1 MLRVSVSVL
10 LLLGAIS
17 ALAQDVYYTLGEALS
32 RVENTSE
39 YLQEM
44 RETSI
49 KQLTHKTFHSQ
60 VLPQISLHASVPS
73 YEKSISMVSQNDG
86 SYVYRSRTYANSE
99 LSLGIRQLV
108 PFTGGWLTFKSSL
121 SRLDNL
127 NNTAKTYAYY
137 YNIGK
142 ISYKQTIGG
151 YNEYKWLKRKDEAD
165 KVLENIQHRQNIE
178 KIKFKVVDAFFSLLC
193 AQKRIELTQQNYELA
208 KLVYNRAESLYQQ
221 NRISKANLI
230 EVEVDLLKEKNAI
243 QNRKALQDAQNN
255 LTLLLNDSSNLIV
268 AFSEKDFP
276 SFFQSFDKEKILE
289 KVLRYNVDLVE
300 KSENLSQQMIVQK
313 QKSTMRPSVEIEVG
327 GGVNSQFKNFTD
339 AYKDKLES
347 NLISLSISM
356 PLYDGKISSY
366 KLKMEKLRMELL
378 NDKYR
383 VSKDRYIQSMMS
395 ELSKIISIMRSFIL
409 LLVCL
414 FSLHLDAQT
423 EFRVYQK
430 DTEKSRYYMSASING
445 TKLNDI
451 LITSSASGF
460 YIKEHD
466 FNKLFTNHSFTKSK
480 LKVHFVKCFSK
491 DYLVK
496 DILVGKFNVGDICFV
511 GNIFVLEN
519 SYPFNAE
526 LTVQN
531 LFNISDSTKN
541 VININFTKQK
551 LAFVDMNALDTTKL
565 SKFDITSV
573 YPSLTMKVPMNIR
586 QDGKVWNLKGNLR
599 LDLGSVEL
607 IEFYPSK
614 YLDEFCRQTKVK
626 LIDVYNDYLDSYKA
640 IRYDKLKIG
649 TKYFPNHF
657 IPIMKNISIKNSFG
671 SINGSFFKGNF
682 YIDLKK
688 NKLYYE

>member
-1 MLRVSVSVL
+1 MLRVLNSVL
-10 LLLGAIS
+10 FLFGSIFAFP
-17 ALAQDVYYTLGEALS
+17 QNVYYTLGEALS
-32 RVENTSE
+32 RIENTNE
-39 YLQEM
+39 YVEEM
-44 RETSI
+44 RENSI
-49 KQLTHKTFHSQ
+49 RQLAHKAFHSQ
-60 VLPQISLHASVPS
+60 VLPQIGIQASLPN
-73 YEKSISMVSQNDG
+73 YEKSISMISQYDG
-86 SYVYRSRTYANSE
+86 SYIYRSRTYANSE
-99 LSLGIRQLV
+99 LSLSVRQLV

-127 NNTAKTYAYY
+127 NNSAKTYAYY

-142 ISYKQTIGG
+142 LSYKQAIGG

-178 KIKFKVVDAFFSLLC
+178 KIKYQIVDAFFSLLC

-268 AFSEKDFP
+268 AFSENDFP

-300 KSENLSQQMIVQK
+300 KSENLSQQMRVQK

-395 ELSKIISIMRSFIL
+395 ELSYISQLVGIISNQRKTLDLLKQEKMLVKQQVNMGRLNSDQYLRIKSSELKANNEYFAYIQEFY
-409 LLVCL
+409 LLV
-414 FSLHLDAQT
+414 FK
-423 EFRVYQK
+423 Y
-430 DTEKSRYYMSASING
+430 RYLALY
-445 TKLNDI
+445 DI
-451 LITSSASGF
+451 LRD
-460 YIKEHD
+460 K
-466 FNKLFTNHSFTKSK
+466 
-480 LKVHFVKCFSK
+480 
-491 DYLVK
+491 
-496 DILVGKFNVGDICFV
+496 
-511 GNIFVLEN
+511 
-519 SYPFNAE
+519 
-526 LTVQN
+526 N
-531 LFNISDSTKN
+531 L
-541 VININFTKQK
+541 
-551 LAFVDMNALDTTKL
+551 
-565 SKFDITSV
+565 
-573 YPSLTMKVPMNIR
+573 
-586 QDGKVWNLKGNLR
+586 
-599 LDLGSVEL
+599 
-607 IEFYPSK
+607 
-614 YLDEFCRQTKVK
+614 
-626 LIDVYNDYLDSYKA
+626 
-640 IRYDKLKIG
+640 
-649 TKYFPNHF
+649 
-657 IPIMKNISIKNSFG
+657 
-671 SINGSFFKGNF
+671 
-682 YIDLKK
+682 
-688 NKLYYE
+688 

>member
-73 YEKSISMVSQNDG
+73 YEKSIS
-86 SYVYRSRTYANSE
+86 
-99 LSLGIRQLV
+99 
-108 PFTGGWLTFKSSL
+108 
-121 SRLDNL
+121 
-127 NNTAKTYAYY
+127 
-137 YNIGK
+137 
-142 ISYKQTIGG
+142 
-151 YNEYKWLKRKDEAD
+151 
-165 KVLENIQHRQNIE
+165 
-178 KIKFKVVDAFFSLLC
+178 
-193 AQKRIELTQQNYELA
+193 
-208 KLVYNRAESLYQQ
+208 
-221 NRISKANLI
+221 
-230 EVEVDLLKEKNAI
+230 
-243 QNRKALQDAQNN
+243 
-255 LTLLLNDSSNLIV
+255 
-268 AFSEKDFP
+268 
-276 SFFQSFDKEKILE
+276 
-289 KVLRYNVDLVE
+289 
-300 KSENLSQQMIVQK
+300 
-313 QKSTMRPSVEIEVG
+313 
-327 GGVNSQFKNFTD
+327 
-339 AYKDKLES
+339 
-347 NLISLSISM
+347 
-356 PLYDGKISSY
+356 
-366 KLKMEKLRMELL
+366 
-378 NDKYR
+378 
-383 VSKDRYIQSMMS
+383 
-395 ELSKIISIMRSFIL
+395 
-409 LLVCL
+409 
-414 FSLHLDAQT
+414 
-423 EFRVYQK
+423 
-430 DTEKSRYYMSASING
+430 YYMSASING

-586 QDGKVWNLKGNLR
+586 QDGKMWNLKGNLR

>member
-165 KVLENIQHRQNIE
+165 KILENIQHRQNIE

-208 KLVYNRAESLYQQ
+208 KLV
-221 NRISKANLI
+221 
-230 EVEVDLLKEKNAI
+230 
-243 QNRKALQDAQNN
+243 
-255 LTLLLNDSSNLIV
+255 
-268 AFSEKDFP
+268 
-276 SFFQSFDKEKILE
+276 
-289 KVLRYNVDLVE
+289 
-300 KSENLSQQMIVQK
+300 
-313 QKSTMRPSVEIEVG
+313 
-327 GGVNSQFKNFTD
+327 TD

-395 ELSKIISIMRSFIL
+395 ELSYISQLVGIISNQRKTLDL
-409 LLVCL
+409 LKQEKMLVKQQVNMGRL
-414 FSLHLDAQT
+414 NSDQYLRIKSSELKASNEYFVYIQ
-423 EFRVYQK
+423 EFYLLIFK
-430 DTEKSRYYMSASING
+430 YRYLALY
-445 TKLNDI
+445 DI
-451 LITSSASGF
+451 LR
-460 YIKEHD
+460 D
-466 FNKLFTNHSFTKSK
+466 
-480 LKVHFVKCFSK
+480 K
-491 DYLVK
+491 DL
-496 DILVGKFNVGDICFV
+496 
-511 GNIFVLEN
+511 
-519 SYPFNAE
+519 
-526 LTVQN
+526 
-531 LFNISDSTKN
+531 
-541 VININFTKQK
+541 
-551 LAFVDMNALDTTKL
+551 
-565 SKFDITSV
+565 
-573 YPSLTMKVPMNIR
+573 
-586 QDGKVWNLKGNLR
+586 
-599 LDLGSVEL
+599 
-607 IEFYPSK
+607 
-614 YLDEFCRQTKVK
+614 
-626 LIDVYNDYLDSYKA
+626 
-640 IRYDKLKIG
+640 
-649 TKYFPNHF
+649 
-657 IPIMKNISIKNSFG
+657 
-671 SINGSFFKGNF
+671 
-682 YIDLKK
+682 
-688 NKLYYE
+688 

>member
-17 ALAQDVYYTLGEALS
+17 ALAQDVYYTLGEVLS

-165 KVLENIQHRQNIE
+165 KVLGNIQHRQNIE

-193 AQKRIELTQQNYELA
+193 AQKRIELIQQNYDLA
-208 KLVYNRAESLYQQ
+208 KFVYNRAESLYQQ

-268 AFSEKDFP
+268 AFSENDFP

-289 KVLRYNVDLVE
+289 NVLKYNVDLVK
-300 KSENLSQQMIVQK
+300 KSESLSQQMIVQK
-313 QKSTMRPSVEIEVG
+313 QKSTMSPSVEIEVG
-327 GGVNSQFKNFTD
+327 GGINSQFQNFTD

-347 NLISLSISM
+347 SLISLSISM
-356 PLYDGKISSY
+356 PIYDGKISSF

-378 NDKYR
+378 DDKYKA
-383 VSKDRYIQSMMS
+383 SKERYIQSIMS
-395 ELSKIISIMRSFIL
+395 ELAYISQLAGIISNQRKTLDLLKQEKMLVKQQVNIGRINSDQYLRIKSSELKANNEYFAYIQEFY
-409 LLVCL
+409 LLV
-414 FSLHLDAQT
+414 FK
-423 EFRVYQK
+423 Y
-430 DTEKSRYYMSASING
+430 RYLALY
-445 TKLNDI
+445 DI
-451 LITSSASGF
+451 LR
-460 YIKEHD
+460 D
-466 FNKLFTNHSFTKSK
+466 
-480 LKVHFVKCFSK
+480 K
-491 DYLVK
+491 DL
-496 DILVGKFNVGDICFV
+496 
-511 GNIFVLEN
+511 
-519 SYPFNAE
+519 
-526 LTVQN
+526 
-531 LFNISDSTKN
+531 
-541 VININFTKQK
+541 
-551 LAFVDMNALDTTKL
+551 
-565 SKFDITSV
+565 
-573 YPSLTMKVPMNIR
+573 
-586 QDGKVWNLKGNLR
+586 
-599 LDLGSVEL
+599 
-607 IEFYPSK
+607 
-614 YLDEFCRQTKVK
+614 
-626 LIDVYNDYLDSYKA
+626 
-640 IRYDKLKIG
+640 
-649 TKYFPNHF
+649 
-657 IPIMKNISIKNSFG
+657 
-671 SINGSFFKGNF
+671 
-682 YIDLKK
+682 
-688 NKLYYE
+688 

>member
-243 QNRKALQDAQNN
+243 QNRKALQDA
-255 LTLLLNDSSNLIV
+255 
-268 AFSEKDFP
+268 
-276 SFFQSFDKEKILE
+276 
-289 KVLRYNVDLVE
+289 
-300 KSENLSQQMIVQK
+300 
-313 QKSTMRPSVEIEVG
+313 
-327 GGVNSQFKNFTD
+327 
-339 AYKDKLES
+339 
-347 NLISLSISM
+347 
-356 PLYDGKISSY
+356 
-366 KLKMEKLRMELL
+366 
-378 NDKYR
+378 
-383 VSKDRYIQSMMS
+383 
-395 ELSKIISIMRSFIL
+395 
-409 LLVCL
+409 
-414 FSLHLDAQT
+414 
-423 EFRVYQK
+423 
-430 DTEKSRYYMSASING
+430 
-445 TKLNDI
+445 
-451 LITSSASGF
+451 
-460 YIKEHD
+460 
-466 FNKLFTNHSFTKSK
+466 
-480 LKVHFVKCFSK
+480 
-491 DYLVK
+491 
-496 DILVGKFNVGDICFV
+496 
-511 GNIFVLEN
+511 
-519 SYPFNAE
+519 
-526 LTVQN
+526 
-531 LFNISDSTKN
+531 
-541 VININFTKQK
+541 
-551 LAFVDMNALDTTKL
+551 
-565 SKFDITSV
+565 
-573 YPSLTMKVPMNIR
+573 
-586 QDGKVWNLKGNLR
+586 
-599 LDLGSVEL
+599 
-607 IEFYPSK
+607 
-614 YLDEFCRQTKVK
+614 
-626 LIDVYNDYLDSYKA
+626 
-640 IRYDKLKIG
+640 
-649 TKYFPNHF
+649 
-657 IPIMKNISIKNSFG
+657 
-671 SINGSFFKGNF
+671 
-682 YIDLKK
+682 
-688 NKLYYE
+688 

>member
-60 VLPQISLHASVPS
+60 VLPQISLHASVSS

-193 AQKRIELTQQNYELA
+193 AQKRIELIQQNYDLA
-208 KLVYNRAESLYQQ
+208 KFVYNRAESLYQQ

-327 GGVNSQFKNFTD
+327 GGVNSQFKN
-339 AYKDKLES
+339 
-347 NLISLSISM
+347 
-356 PLYDGKISSY
+356 
-366 KLKMEKLRMELL
+366 
-378 NDKYR
+378 
-383 VSKDRYIQSMMS
+383 
-395 ELSKIISIMRSFIL
+395 
-409 LLVCL
+409 
-414 FSLHLDAQT
+414 
-423 EFRVYQK
+423 
-430 DTEKSRYYMSASING
+430 
-445 TKLNDI
+445 
-451 LITSSASGF
+451 
-460 YIKEHD
+460 
-466 FNKLFTNHSFTKSK
+466 
-480 LKVHFVKCFSK
+480 
-491 DYLVK
+491 
-496 DILVGKFNVGDICFV
+496 
-511 GNIFVLEN
+511 
-519 SYPFNAE
+519 
-526 LTVQN
+526 
-531 LFNISDSTKN
+531 
-541 VININFTKQK
+541 
-551 LAFVDMNALDTTKL
+551 
-565 SKFDITSV
+565 
-573 YPSLTMKVPMNIR
+573 
-586 QDGKVWNLKGNLR
+586 
-599 LDLGSVEL
+599 
-607 IEFYPSK
+607 
-614 YLDEFCRQTKVK
+614 
-626 LIDVYNDYLDSYKA
+626 
-640 IRYDKLKIG
+640 
-649 TKYFPNHF
+649 
-657 IPIMKNISIKNSFG
+657 
-671 SINGSFFKGNF
+671 
-682 YIDLKK
+682 
-688 NKLYYE
+688 